1 MSKPDQRFIDILRAS
16 VNRHVNDAVERYDS
30 HWNMVLNVAPQ
41 RELVNPFRHATV
53 ETLDIDPDSGATH
66 IADLCDRLPHDLIE
80 RYHLIICTEVLEHC
94 LNPFAAADSV
104 MDMLKPEGVAYIT
117 TPFNLRIHNPQPD
130 LWRFTERGLRELFKD
145 YDIVSIEAEETPERE
160 LMPVGYRMIVRHKQ

>member
-1 MSKPDQRFIDILRAS
+1 MSKPDQRFIDLVRAS
-16 VNRHVNDAVERYDS
+16 VNRHVNHAVERYDL
-30 HWNMVLNVAPQ
+30 HDNIVLNVAPQ

-66 IADLCDRLPHDLIE
+66 IADICHVPRPLAW
-80 RYHLIICTEVLEHC
+80 RYDLIICTEVIEHC
-94 LNPFAAADSV
+94 IDPFAAAKGI
-104 MDMLKPEGVAYIT
+104 MLMLKPQGTAYIT

-145 YDIVSIEAEETPERE
+145 YDIVSLEAEETPERE
-160 LMPVGYRMIVRHKQ
+160 LMPVGYRMIVRHGA

>member
-1 MSKPDQRFIDILRAS
+1 MSKPDQRFIDLLRAS
-16 VNRHVNDAVERYDS
+16 VNRHVNHAVERYDL
-30 HWNMVLNVAPQ
+30 HDNLVMNVAPQ

-80 RYHLIICTEVLEHC
+80 RYDLIICTEVIEHC
-94 LNPFAAADSV
+94 IDPFAAAHAI
-104 MDMLKPEGVAYIT
+104 MLMLKPQGTAYVT

-130 LWRFTERGLRELFKD
+130 LWRFTERGLRELFKN
-145 YDIVSIEAEETPERE
+145 YDIVSLEAEETPERE
-160 LMPVGYRMIVRHKQ
+160 LMPVGYRMIVRHKA